1 MTLVVIGSINLDQ
14 LFNVDHAPKPGET
27 LIADGLIEA
36 AGGKGANQAVAAA
49 RNGMDVKFIGRVGAD
64 GAGIG
69 LRQGLQD
76 AHVDTTH
83 LLTDKHEPTGRAI
96 IFVEPSGQNRIVVA
110 SGANAAVTM
119 ADVQPLLDEMKPG
132 DFLLSTF
139 ESPLET
145 VQTAFAEARKR
156 GITTVL
162 NPAPA
167 RSRVSDDLLQLTDII
182 IPNEGEATALTG
194 IDTVDAASTAESA
207 NALLRRGVH
216 KVIIT
221 LAENG
226 SYYADDAGDQFAIPA
241 FHVKAIDSTGAG
253 DTFIGG
259 FLSRMH
265 DHDVEDAI
273 VYATAASGIAVSRQG
288 GQPSIPVEAEVLA
301 YLEEAL

>member
-49 RNGMDVKFIGRVGAD
+49 RNGMTVDFVGRVGAD
-64 GAGIG
+64 GAGMT

-76 AHVDTTH
+76 AGVDTTH
-83 LLTDKHEPTGRAI
+83 LLTDATAPTGRAV

-110 SGANAAVTM
+110 SGANAAVTPE
-119 ADVQPLLDEMKPG
+119 DVQPLLASLVPG
-132 DFLLSTF
+132 DFLLATF
-139 ESPLET
+139 ESPLDT
-145 VQTAFAEARKR
+145 VQTAFAEARRR

-167 RSRVSDDLLQLTDII
+167 RTRVSDELLKLTDII

-207 NALLRRGVH
+207 NALIRRGCRR
-216 KVIIT
+216 VIIT

-226 SYYADDAGDQFAIPA
+226 SYYADAEGDQFAIPA
-241 FHVKAIDSTGAG
+241 FHVKAVDSTGAG

-259 FLSRMH
+259 FLSRFH
-265 DHDVEDAI
+265 NHDVEDAI

-288 GQPSIPVEAEVLA
+288 GQPSIPLEAEVVEFLK
-301 YLEEAL
+301 EAL